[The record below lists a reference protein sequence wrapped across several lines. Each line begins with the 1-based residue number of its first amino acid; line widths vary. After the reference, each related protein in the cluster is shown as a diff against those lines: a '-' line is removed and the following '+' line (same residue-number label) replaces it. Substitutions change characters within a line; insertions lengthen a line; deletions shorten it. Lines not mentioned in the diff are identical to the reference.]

1 MQVNYDTCKSTQ
13 QDEASYDN
21 EVKKDQDHSRGQ
33 RKRRDESDG
42 GPGKTTSMQLCCM
55 PNPLAI

>member
-21 EVKKDQDHSRGQ
+21 EVKTKIIPEGRGRGETRAMKAQ
-33 RKRRDESDG
+33 
-42 GPGKTTSMQLCCM
+42 GKTTGMQLCCM
-55 PNPLAI
+55 PNPLAK

>member
-21 EVKKDQDHSRGQ
+21 EVKKDQEHSRGQ
-33 RKRRDESDG
+33 RKRRDEGDG
-42 GPGKTTSMQLCCM
+42 GPGQDNKHATMLH
-55 PNPLAI
+55 A

>member
-33 RKRRDESDG
+33 RKRRDEGNG
-42 GPGKTTSMQLCCM
+42 GPKQDDKHATMLH
-55 PNPLAI
+55 A